1 MEMGRND
8 QDNDYRELLLSALR
22 STRDLRKGI
31 EGGSL
36 QVFVDQENIGALDR
50 AGAGATLVFESRERP
65 LHLVEVRTESGRL
78 VGGLCMPES
87 GAKSVRFGIGAAN
100 IELSAYTDHGRGT
113 VRAVSCSAHPVLH
126 RIQRMLGSLAG
137 GILHHIRTFH
147 APARGSVA
155 GASAPTPHAVLWA
168 RAGVLAQ
175 VVLAISVLALVTDRV
190 TDSQRWGRV
199 AVDGDLL
206 NRQLTAAQDALA
218 RQEQRLAQVVRSQDE
233 VERALLAQKRKIAG
247 LHRVA
252 KNVERYGRSH
262 QEYETFFLAQLND
275 AAAERTQI
283 HDRLRNLSVSNEKLS
298 REVAQLQV
306 RTVVTE
312 ARLANQAQSFQF
324 WVSFQEGIPD
334 ERIDQWVREIRGHKG
349 PVNGGWYSV
358 EVDLPQSQSKDRL
371 LKAFEQETDIV
382 KAVSLSLDV
391 PLSPK

>member
-1 MEMGRND
+1 
-8 QDNDYRELLLSALR
+8 
-22 STRDLRKGI
+22 
-31 EGGSL
+31 
-36 QVFVDQENIGALDR
+36 
-50 AGAGATLVFESRERP
+50 
-65 LHLVEVRTESGRL
+65 
-78 VGGLCMPES
+78 
-87 GAKSVRFGIGAAN
+87 
-100 IELSAYTDHGRGT
+100 
-113 VRAVSCSAHPVLH
+113 
-126 RIQRMLGSLAG
+126 
-137 GILHHIRTFH
+137 
-147 APARGSVA
+147 
-155 GASAPTPHAVLWA
+155 
-168 RAGVLAQ
+168 
-175 VVLAISVLALVTDRV
+175 
-190 TDSQRWGRV
+190 
-199 AVDGDLL
+199 
-206 NRQLTAAQDALA
+206 
-218 RQEQRLAQVVRSQDE
+218 
-233 VERALLAQKRKIAG
+233 
-247 LHRVA
+247 VA
-252 KNVERYGRSH
+252 KNVERYGRTH